1 MIPSQPSTP
10 PRLVIFDFDGT
21 LADSFPW
28 FVSVLN
34 SVAARYGFRPV
45 RPEEQ
50 DHLRGCD
57 TRNLLRHL
65 RVPLWKLPFIARHM
79 RALMAR
85 DIDAITLFDGV
96 PDLLRTLHARGVV
109 IALVSSNSPDNIR
122 RVLGPDLSALVT
134 RMECGA
140 SLFGKPA
147 KFRTLLRALAIPPH
161 RAIAIGDETR
171 DIEAARRVG
180 IACAAVTWGYAR
192 ADALAALRPDHCF
205 DAVDRIADLFP
216 FAGSGRADQGESRQI
231 EIDLTRESA
240 RSIKA

>member
-1 MIPSQPSTP
+1 MIPPQPPTP

-34 SVAARYGFRPV
+34 GVAARYGFRPV

-50 DHLRGCD
+50 ERLRGCD
-57 TRNLLRHL
+57 TRSLLRHL

-79 RALMAR
+79 RALMAS
-85 DIDAITLFDGV
+85 DINAIALFDGV

-109 IALVSSNSPDNIR
+109 IAVVSSNSPDNIR

-134 RMECGA
+134 HLACGA

-147 KFRTLLRALAIPPH
+147 KFRQVLRALTIPPH
-161 RAIAIGDETR
+161 HALAIGDETR

-180 IACAAVTWGYAR
+180 IACGAVTWGYAS
-192 ADALAALRPDHCF
+192 ADALAARRPDHMF
-205 DAVDRIADLFP
+205 DRVERIADAFRL
-216 FAGSGRADQGESRQI
+216 
-231 EIDLTRESA
+231 
-240 RSIKA
+240 